1 MRRAVPGALLVLFF
15 GVGAIFDGHP
25 AAAVGAKARKLEV
38 DAKTLADATDRFA
51 LSHREYWAVSG
62 APGSLEERRVA
73 LEALFATH
81 RLWGSAAAFH
91 LLASDSFVPA
101 PSVEISYE
109 IVVRDAREALA
120 AVALVLEH
128 CDAASHDRSDI
139 DVYGPDNLKRS
150 SERIET
156 SLEALEQT
164 RPRWA
169 GH

>member
-1 MRRAVPGALLVLFF
+1 MRRAVQGALLLLVF
-15 GVGAIFDGHP
+15 GVGAIFDGHRAGP
-25 AAAVGAKARKLEV
+25 VGAQARKLEV
-38 DAKTLADATDRFA
+38 HAKTLVDATDRFA
-51 LSHREYWAVSG
+51 LSHREYWEVSG
-62 APGSLEERRVA
+62 ALGAHEERRVA

-109 IVVRDAREALA
+109 IVVRDARQALA

-128 CDAASHDRSDI
+128 CDSASHDRSDI
-139 DVYGPDNLKRS
+139 DLYGPYNLKRRI
-150 SERIET
+150 ERIET

-164 RPRWA
+164 RPLWA